1 MTPIERRN
9 MLRPNKPLRTDL
21 ATQLPLNILV
31 AEDNLINQEMVLAML
46 SKMGY
51 VPTIVNDG
59 LEVLDAIKE
68 QDFDIVF
75 LDVQMP
81 RMNGLETANHIVSQW
96 PQLSDNPLRPKLIA
110 ITASAM
116 QGDREMCL
124 DAGMDDYISK
134 PVSFETLQRI
144 IDRWGNFPKEKELE
158 PAILDTISD
167 FDNYALQ
174 EIERISESLPRRMI
188 TLFLNEECPVLLEK
202 LHQAISDRDASQVE
216 YVAHTLKGSSRMLG
230 ARAFAELCFAL
241 EVAGRNKELDG
252 SQQLMEQIDLTFPM
266 VVAYLGKYLTS

>member
-1 MTPIERRN
+1 
-9 MLRPNKPLRTDL
+9 MLRPNKSLRTDDL
-21 ATQLPLNILV
+21 ATQLPLIPLNILV

-51 VPTIVNDG
+51 VTKIVNDG
-59 LEVLDAIKE
+59 LEVLEAIKE

-96 PQLSDNPLRPKLIA
+96 SQLSSNPLRPKLIA
-110 ITASAM
+110 MTASAM

-144 IDRWGNFPKEKELE
+144 IDRWGNSPKEQELE
-158 PAILDTISD
+158 PAIPDTISD

-174 EIERISESLPRRMI
+174 EIEKISESLPRRMI
-188 TLFLNEECPVLLEK
+188 TLFLDEECPVLLEK
-202 LHQAISDRDASQVE
+202 LHQAISDQDASQIE

-230 ARAFAELCFAL
+230 ARAFAELCFVL